1 MTMEKVRK
9 DNKMLIT
16 KSQKL
21 KEKIELIAKQILKN
35 MGIKIHHLGFKYWV
49 TAIYMTLD
57 IELNNREELKMM
69 ELYYMVAKQHK
80 TTASK
85 VERAMRYAYATIDL
99 KQYFNATYSINNT
112 ALLFLLIEAVK
123 ENLYNYSNFNIQKP
137 KILFCTKTENTLK

>member
-57 IELNNREELKMM
+57 IELNNREELK
-69 ELYYMVAKQHK
+69 
-80 TTASK
+80 
-85 VERAMRYAYATIDL
+85 
-99 KQYFNATYSINNT
+99 
-112 ALLFLLIEAVK
+112 
-123 ENLYNYSNFNIQKP
+123 
-137 KILFCTKTENTLK
+137 